1 MEIGTT
7 FGAIIDQL
15 QQPVTGSVRQSAP
28 PAIVKPTNDRQ
39 CAMLRQWAEST
50 PPSPPVLA
58 TADELL
64 DCIEEMKANL
74 PMQRM
79 DDRSGQIKANT
90 LASVL
95 SEYTGE
101 ALAFLTCQAI
111 RRLRWF
117 PSVRDCLD
125 ILAEYRRPE
134 PDQQVA
140 LRLCQEYQTEQ
151 FDRWF
156 ASLRAGR
163 EVGDVPD
170 QWKRIAI
177 ERGALRR
184 LADGSIVIRATYY
197 GPFKSYQ
204 AAEAKAA

>member
-1 MEIGTT
+1 
-7 FGAIIDQL
+7 
-15 QQPVTGSVRQSAP
+15 
-28 PAIVKPTNDRQ
+28 
-39 CAMLRQWAEST
+39 MLRQWAEST

-58 TADELL
+58 TADDLL
-64 DCIEEMKANL
+64 DCFEEMKANL

-95 SEYTGE
+95 SEYTAD
-101 ALAFLTCQAI
+101 ALAFLTHQAI

-117 PSVRDCLD
+117 PSVRDCID

-140 LRLCQEYQTEQ
+140 LRLCQDYQTEQ

-156 ASLRAGR
+156 ANVSAGQPI
-163 EVGDVPD
+163 GDVPE
-170 QWKRIAI
+170 QWQRIAV
-177 ERGALRR
+177 ERGVLRR
-184 LADGSIVIRATYY
+184 LPGGTIVIRSKYH
-197 GPFKSYQ
+197 GPFKPYQ